1 MIAVL
6 QRVSSGSVS
15 IDGRITGSID
25 SGLVILLGVAEDDAE
40 RDANWLAEKTAG
52 LRIFQDDDEKMNR
65 SILDIGGSA
74 LVISQFTLLADYRK
88 GRRPSFIHAADPDKG
103 KRLYETFMARLT
115 AMGIPVAC
123 GEFGAMMT
131 VDIRNEGPVTMVLN
145 SEVKFPR
152 RRKGSG

>member
-15 IDGRITGSID
+15 IDDRVTGAID
-25 SGLVILLGVAEDDAE
+25 TGLVILLGVAEDDTQQ
-40 RDANWLAEKTAG
+40 DADWLAEKTAG
-52 LRIFQDDDEKMNR
+52 LRIFEDDQQKMNR
-65 SILDIGGSA
+65 SILDVSGSA

-88 GRRPSFIHAADPDKG
+88 GRRPSFIHAADPEKG
-103 KRLYETFMARLT
+103 NRLYVYFMNRL
-115 AMGIPVAC
+115 AAHGIPVAK

-145 SEVKFPR
+145 SELKFPR
-152 RRKGSG
+152 KT

>member
-6 QRVSSGSVS
+6 QRVSAGSVT
-15 IDGRITGSID
+15 IEDRVTGTIET
-25 SGLVILLGVAEDDAE
+25 GLVILLGVAEDDAD
-40 RDANWLAEKTAG
+40 RDADWLAEKTAG
-52 LRIFQDDDEKMNR
+52 LRVFQDENQKMNR
-65 SILDIGGSA
+65 SIQDVSGSA

-88 GRRPSFIHAADPDKG
+88 GRRPSFIHAADPEKG
-103 KRLYETFMARLT
+103 NRLYEYFMQRLT
-115 AMGIPVAC
+115 ALGIPVEK

-152 RRKGSG
+152 KR

>member
-15 IDGRITGSID
+15 IDGRITGAID
-25 SGLVILLGVAEDDAE
+25 TGLVILLGVAEDDAKQ
-40 RDANWLAEKTAG
+40 DADWLAEKTAG
-52 LRIFQDDDEKMNR
+52 LRIFEDDQQKMNR
-65 SILDIGGSA
+65 SILDVGGSA

-88 GRRPSFIHAADPDKG
+88 GRRPSFIHAADPEKG
-103 KRLYETFMARLT
+103 NRLYMYFMDRL
-115 AMGIPVAC
+115 AAQGIPVAK

-145 SEVKFPR
+145 SELKFPR
-152 RRKGSG
+152 KT